1 MLELANMFHNMSEYF
16 QMNFV
21 IVAICPLVI
30 YVRIN
35 IQLKIALLIN
45 ILLILIIKQKIIQ
58 DQRKNFCNLIG
69 VFQVLFLQINF
80 NAYVVRIGCLVKKAL
95 YVLHVVMLVVLRNV
109 TGKMY
114 QVKIYV
120 IFSIIS
126 RKVLLFIVF
135 PV

>member
-1 MLELANMFHNMSEYF
+1 MLEHANMFHNTLEYF

-35 IQLKIALLIN
+35 ILPKIALLIN
-45 ILLILIIKQKIIQ
+45 ILQILIIKQKIIQ
-58 DQRKNFCNLIG
+58 VQKKNFCNLTG
-69 VFQVLFLQINF
+69 VFQLPFLQINF
-80 NAYVVRIGCLVKKAL
+80 NAYVVRIGCLLKKAL
-95 YVLHVVMLVVLRNV
+95 YVLRVVMLVVLRNV

-114 QVKIYV
+114 QAKIYV
-120 IFSIIS
+120 IFNIIS
-126 RKVLLFIVF
+126 LRVLLFIVY